1 MATKLPYLNV
11 LEVESVNKD
20 EVSRA
25 IVIDRDECVKALD
38 IEQITTYQ
46 GLSDKPKVNGV
57 ELNGDVSLDELNVA
71 SKNDLNKVISDVEE
85 IIEDLPTSENI
96 QDKIDDSLMDYPT
109 KSEVTTEINN
119 SIANK
124 ADKSEIP
131 TKVSQLEN
139 DEGYLTTIPS
149 EYVTETEL
157 TNKNY
162 ATEQWVENKGYLTSV
177 PETYITEDEL
187 NNKNYATKT
196 EVEGKQNQ
204 LISGTNIKTI
214 NGESILGE
222 GNIKIEDAPDL
233 SNYYNKTESDN
244 KYQLKGDYITPNN
257 INTYLDPITQ
267 DITELETSK
276 QETFQVNQP
285 LEFSRSGENL
295 VLDVNLDDYVT
306 DNELEA
312 KQDTLV
318 SGTNIKTINGESI
331 LGEGDL
337 VVGGSG
343 SSDYNDLTN
352 KPSIGLITLEGNL
365 TTDQLNLAKLTEFV
379 ELEDKVNDNMPYYLK
394 CGTST
399 IISGNFE
406 NVYNAIKNNKNYRIE
421 LMLVNAGST
430 SSSYFGQPEV
440 VKLEG
445 DNIVCFASIHYAG
458 EYVRST
464 WTISS
469 TGVTVTSSN
478 FNLVETETYSGS
490 IPQVERMITLT
501 QAEYD
506 QLSEYDDNALYIIV

>member
-25 IVIDRDECVKALD
+25 IVIDKDECVKALD

-46 GLSDKPKVNGV
+46 GLSNKPKINGV
-57 ELNGDVSLDELNVA
+57 ELNGDISLDELNVA
-71 SKNDLNKVISDVEE
+71 SKDELDKVISDVEE

-119 SIANK
+119 SIADK

-139 DEGYLTTIPS
+139 DEGYLTSI
-149 EYVTETEL
+149 
-157 TNKNY
+157 
-162 ATEQWVENKGYLTSV
+162 

-222 GNIKIEDAPDL
+222 GNIEIEDGPDL

-257 INTYLDPITQ
+257 IDTYLDPITQ

-276 QETFQVNQP
+276 QESFQVNQP
-285 LEFSRSGENL
+285 LVFSRSGEDL

-337 VVGGSG
+337 VIGGSG

-365 TTDQLNLAKLTEFV
+365 TTDQLNLATLTEFTD
-379 ELEDKVNDNMPYYLK
+379 LEDKVEDNMPYYLK

-399 IISGNFE
+399 IIEGSFE
-406 NVYNAIKNNKNYRIE
+406 NVYNAIKNNKNYRID
-421 LMLVNAGST
+421 LMLVNVGST
-430 SSSYFGQPEV
+430 SASYFGQPEV
-440 VKLEG
+440 VRIEG

-458 EYVRST
+458 EYLRST

-469 TGVTVTSSN
+469 TGVTVTSSTY
-478 FNLVETETYSGS
+478 NLVETSTYSGS
-490 IPQVERMITLT
+490 VLQVEQLLTLT
-501 QAEYD
+501 QEEYN
-506 QLSEYDDNALYIIV
+506 QLSGYDNNTLYIIV